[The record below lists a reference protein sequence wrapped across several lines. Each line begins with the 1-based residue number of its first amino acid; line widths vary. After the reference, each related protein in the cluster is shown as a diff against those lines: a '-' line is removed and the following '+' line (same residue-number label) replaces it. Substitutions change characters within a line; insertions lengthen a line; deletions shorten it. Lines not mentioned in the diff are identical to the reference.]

1 MIYSTFGD
9 VRGLLLGTSDNIAT
23 HLYVPIPSPMSCL
36 QVLLLSR
43 ALEITVQRCLEAPF
57 PDKYDLANLAGVI
70 FAAHPSFAKHDTL
83 DALFSAIIQ
92 LGKLMPTSNSKHS
105 IDMRRRAR
113 IAVAGTMHVLKEQ
126 DLVDSPSSVQSFDS
140 ELPDRAATQAHQLEG
155 LGRQISDPLESKS
168 RCFACYREPACP
180 LLCTRTAE
188 VCQHKHVATV
198 PLCLCNWTPA
208 ILIILLNMLH
218 DPYASCLFPTVT
230 PCRLLS

>member
-9 VRGLLLGTSDNIAT
+9 VRGLLLGISDNIAM

-70 FAAHPSFAKHDTL
+70 FAAQPSFAKHDTL

-92 LGKLMPTSNSKHS
+92 LGKLMPTSDSKHS

-140 ELPDRAATQAHQLEG
+140 ELPDRAATQAQQLEG

-168 RCFACYREPACP
+168 RCLLVHCLDQLVHCFALELQRCVS
-180 LLCTRTAE
+180 TNMWGQHHH
-188 VCQHKHVATV
+188 VCMPSMQLDPGNPEQNHPSQHA
-198 PLCLCNWTPA
+198 A
-208 ILIILLNMLH
+208 
-218 DPYASCLFPTVT
+218 
-230 PCRLLS
+230 

>member
-1 MIYSTFGD
+1 M
-9 VRGLLLGTSDNIAT
+9 

-43 ALEITVQRCLEAPF
+43 ALEITVQRCLEDPF

-70 FAAHPSFAKHDTL
+70 FAAQPSFAKHDTL

-113 IAVAGTMHVLKEQ
+113 VAVAGTMHVLKEQ
-126 DLVDSPSSVQSFDS
+126 DLVASPSSVQSFDS
-140 ELPDRAATQAHQLEG
+140 ELPDRAATQAQQLEG

-168 RCFACYREPACP
+168 RCLLVYCLDQLVHCFALELQRCVSAQTWAGSTILSACQP
-180 LLCTRTAE
+180 CD
-188 VCQHKHVATV
+188 
-198 PLCLCNWTPA
+198 WTPA
-208 ILIILLNMLH
+208 ILSKIILHGMLH
-218 DPYASCLFPTVT
+218 EIPLLHVPFPLSHA
-230 PCRLLS
+230 CRLES

>member
-1 MIYSTFGD
+1 
-9 VRGLLLGTSDNIAT
+9 
-23 HLYVPIPSPMSCL
+23 MSCL

-43 ALEITVQRCLEAPF
+43 ALEITVQRCLEDPF

-70 FAAHPSFAKHDTL
+70 FAAQPSFAKHDTL

-126 DLVDSPSSVQSFDS
+126 DLVASPSSVQSFDS
-140 ELPDRAATQAHQLEG
+140 ELPDRAATQAEQLEG

-168 RCFACYREPACP
+168 RC
-180 LLCTRTAE
+180 LLVHCLDQLVHCLDQLVQAAALCIRATE
-188 VCQHKHVATV
+188 VCVSTNMGGQHHPV
-198 PLCLCNWTPA
+198 CMPA
-208 ILIILLNMLH
+208 M
-218 DPYASCLFPTVT
+218 
-230 PCRLLS
+230 RLDSGNFEHNHSAWHAA